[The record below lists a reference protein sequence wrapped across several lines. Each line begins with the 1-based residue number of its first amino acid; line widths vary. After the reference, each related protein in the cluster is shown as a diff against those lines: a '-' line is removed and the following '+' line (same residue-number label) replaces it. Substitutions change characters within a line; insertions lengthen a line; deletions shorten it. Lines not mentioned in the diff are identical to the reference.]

1 MYNDNL
7 INNNNNGGYM
17 NTRLRI
23 ISYIVIL
30 LYFVI
35 LISLFNIMI
44 IRHKEYKNA
53 FSSIV
58 ASEIQGSTAI
68 RGRILDR
75 NNKVL
80 VDNIGIK
87 SIYYKRELDKF
98 YEIDL
103 AYKLSDVLELDYSL
117 VTDSMLKDLYLT
129 DSHNELITE
138 DELKLLKERKI
149 TSSDI
154 TRLKRNR
161 ISDIELSNV
170 NKKAAY
176 IYYLMNNGYSYED
189 KLIKKNLTDSE
200 YALIYENID
209 NYRGIKIKMDFDR
222 KYIYGDTLRGIFGNV
237 SKNGIPYE
245 LKNYYLDKGYSIND
259 RVGMSGLEYY
269 YDDYLKGEKSVY
281 KSIDGKL
288 TEIKKEQ
295 QGNDLVLTI
304 DINLQ
309 RSLEEIIDYEIK
321 KAKEEDN
328 TEYFNKVFALI
339 CNTDGEI
346 LAMVA
351 RIIID
356 DTIYDYTSYFVT
368 SSVTVG
374 SVIKGAS
381 ISVGYK
387 YGVIDIGS
395 VLLDECIKLS
405 STSTKCSWNR
415 NGLGFLN
422 DIDALKLSSNVYQF
436 KTAMMI
442 SGYNYNYN
450 GYFSL
455 NNDAFLKYRSMFNS
469 YGLGVS
475 SGIDLPNESLG
486 LKGTNDTP
494 GLLLDFSIG
503 QYDTYTPLQLA
514 SYINTLANNGSRVRL
529 YLGKKAKDR
538 SGNVIFENKREVL
551 NNISLDSK
559 YISRIQQG
567 FKSVLS
573 YGGTGFGYIDLKYN
587 GAGKTGTS
595 QSFFDSDK
603 DGIIDKETI
612 TSTFV
617 GYAPYDNPEISI
629 VVVTPDISHVYEN
642 SYLSSLNKRISN
654 KISKKYFEI
663 YK

>member
-23 ISYIVIL
+23 ISYVVIL
-30 LYFVI
+30 LFFVI
-35 LISLFNIMI
+35 LIFLFNIMI
-44 IRHKEYKNA
+44 IRHKEYNNV
-53 FSSIV
+53 FLSIV
-58 ASEIQGSTAI
+58 ASEVQGSTAL

-80 VDNIGIK
+80 VDNVGIK
-87 SIYYKRELDKF
+87 SIYYKKELDKS

-103 AYKLSDVLELDYSL
+103 AYRLSDVLELDYSL

-129 DSHNELITE
+129 DSHNELIFE

-154 TRLKRNR
+154 TRLKRSR

-209 NYRGIKIKMDFDR
+209 NYKGIKIKMDFDR

-259 RVGMSGLEYY
+259 RVGISGLEYY
-269 YDDYLKGEKSVY
+269 YDDYLKGIKSVY

-304 DINLQ
+304 DITLQ
-309 RSLEEIIDYEIK
+309 KSLEEIIDYEIK
-321 KAKEEDN
+321 KAKEEPN

-368 SSVTVG
+368 SSLTVG

-415 NGLGFLN
+415 NGLGYLN

-436 KTAMMI
+436 KIAMMI

-469 YGLGVS
+469 YGLGVL

-486 LKGTNDTP
+486 LKGTAQTP

-529 YLGKKAKDR
+529 FLGKMAKDR
-538 SGNVIFENKREVL
+538 NGNVIFENKREVL
-551 NNISLDSK
+551 NKISLDSK

-595 QSFFDSDK
+595 QSFFDSNN

-612 TSTFV
+612 TSTFA

-629 VVVTPDISHVYEN
+629 VVITPDISHIYGN

>member
-17 NTRLRI
+17 NSRLKI
-23 ISYIVIL
+23 ISYVVIL
-30 LYFVI
+30 LFLII

-44 IRHKEYKNA
+44 IRHKEYRNA
-53 FSSIV
+53 FDSIV
-58 ASEIQGSTAI
+58 ASEIQGSTAL
-68 RGRILDR
+68 RGRIYDR
-75 NNKVL
+75 NNKLL
-80 VDNIGIK
+80 VDNTGIK
-87 SIYYKRELDKF
+87 SIYYKRELGTS
-98 YEIDL
+98 YEINL
-103 AYKLSDVLELDYSL
+103 AHRLSLVLELDYNL

-129 DSHNELITE
+129 SKHDELITE
-138 DELKLLKERKI
+138 EEFRMLKERKI

-154 TRLKRNR
+154 TRLKRSR
-161 ISDIELSNV
+161 ISKKELDKV
-170 NKKAAY
+170 DKKTAY

-189 KLIKKNLTDSE
+189 KLIKKNLTDNE
-200 YALIYENID
+200 YAVIYENID
-209 NYRGIKIKMDFDR
+209 DYKGIKLKMDFDR
-222 KYIYGDTLRGIFGNV
+222 KYIYDDTLRGVFGNI
-237 SKNGIPYE
+237 SKNSIPYE

-259 RVGMSGLEYY
+259 RVGISGLEYY
-269 YDDYLKGEKSVY
+269 YDDYLKGEKSIY
-281 KSIDGKL
+281 KSIEGKL
-288 TEIKKEQ
+288 TEIKKEK

-309 RSLEEIIDYEIK
+309 KSLEEIIDNEIK
-321 KAKEEDN
+321 KAKDEPN

-356 DTIYDYTSYFVT
+356 GNIYDYTSYFVT

-395 VLLDECIKLS
+395 VLKDECIKLS
-405 STSTKCSWNR
+405 GTGTKCSWNR
-415 NGLGFLN
+415 NGLGYLN

-442 SGYNYNYN
+442 SGYNYSYN
-450 GYFSL
+450 GSFSL
-455 NNDAFLKYRSMFNS
+455 KNDVFLKYRSMFNA

-475 SGIDLPNESLG
+475 SGIDLPNEALG
-486 LKGTNDTP
+486 LKGTNDTS

-514 SYINTLANNGSRVRL
+514 SYINTIANNGSRVRL
-529 YLGKKAKDR
+529 FLGKKAKDG
-538 SGNVIFENKREVL
+538 SGNILFENKREVL
-551 NNISLDSK
+551 NSIPLDIK
-559 YISRIQQG
+559 YINRIQQG

-573 YGGTGFGYIDLKYN
+573 YGGTGFGYIDLKYK

-595 QSFFDSDK
+595 QSFLDSDK

-612 TSTFV
+612 TSTFA

-629 VVVTPDISHVYEN
+629 VVITPDISHVYGN
-642 SYLSSLNKRISN
+642 SYLSSLNRRISN

>member
-1 MYNDNL
+1 
-7 INNNNNGGYM
+7 
-17 NTRLRI
+17 
-23 ISYIVIL
+23 
-30 LYFVI
+30 
-35 LISLFNIMI
+35 
-44 IRHKEYKNA
+44 
-53 FSSIV
+53 
-58 ASEIQGSTAI
+58 
-68 RGRILDR
+68 
-75 NNKVL
+75 
-80 VDNIGIK
+80 
-87 SIYYKRELDKF
+87 
-98 YEIDL
+98 
-103 AYKLSDVLELDYSL
+103 
-117 VTDSMLKDLYLT
+117 
-129 DSHNELITE
+129 
-138 DELKLLKERKI
+138 
-149 TSSDI
+149 
-154 TRLKRNR
+154 
-161 ISDIELSNV
+161 
-170 NKKAAY
+170 
-176 IYYLMNNGYSYED
+176 
-189 KLIKKNLTDSE
+189 
-200 YALIYENID
+200 
-209 NYRGIKIKMDFDR
+209 MDFDR
-222 KYIYGDTLRGIFGNV
+222 KYIYGDTLRGVFGNV
-237 SKNGIPYE
+237 SKNSIPYE

-259 RVGMSGLEYY
+259 RVGISGLEYY
-269 YDDYLKGEKSVY
+269 YDDYLKGKKSVY
-281 KSIDGKL
+281 KSINGKL
-288 TEIKKEQ
+288 TEIKKEK

-309 RSLEEIIDYEIK
+309 KSIEEIIDNEIK
-321 KAKEEDN
+321 KAKDEPN

-395 VLLDECIKLS
+395 VLKDECIKLS
-405 STSTKCSWNR
+405 GTGTKCSWNR
-415 NGLGFLN
+415 NGLGNLN

-442 SGYNYNYN
+442 SGYNYIYN
-450 GYFSL
+450 GSFSL
-455 NNDAFLKYRSMFNS
+455 KNDAFLKYRSMFNT

-475 SGIDLPNESLG
+475 SGIDLPNEALG
-486 LKGTNDTP
+486 LKGANDTP

-514 SYINTLANNGSRVRL
+514 SYINTIANNGSRVRL
-529 YLGKKAKDR
+529 FLGKKAKDE
-538 SGNVIFENKREVL
+538 SGNILFENKREVL
-551 NNISLDSK
+551 NSVDLDIK
-559 YISRIQQG
+559 YINRIQQG

-573 YGGTGFGYIDLKYN
+573 YGGTGFGYIDLEYK

-595 QSFFDSDK
+595 QSFFDSNK

-612 TSTFV
+612 TSTFA

-629 VVVTPDISHVYEN
+629 VVITPDISHVYGS
-642 SYLSSLNKRISN
+642 SYLSSLNRRISN

>member
-17 NTRLRI
+17 NSRLKI
-23 ISYIVIL
+23 ISYILIL
-30 LYFVI
+30 MFLII
-35 LISLFNIMI
+35 LISLFDIMI
-44 IRHKEYKNA
+44 IRHKEYKSA
-53 FSSIV
+53 FDSIV
-58 ASEIQGSTAI
+58 ASEIQGSTAL
-68 RGRILDR
+68 RGRIYDR
-75 NNKVL
+75 NNKLL
-80 VDNIGIK
+80 VDNTGIK
-87 SIYYKRELDKF
+87 SIYYKRELGTS

-103 AYKLSDVLELDYSL
+103 AHRLSLVLELDYNL

-129 DSHNELITE
+129 SKHDELITE
-138 DELKLLKERKI
+138 EEFRMLKERKI
-149 TSSDI
+149 TYSDI
-154 TRLKRNR
+154 TRLKRSR
-161 ISDIELSNV
+161 ISKEELDKV
-170 NKKAAY
+170 DKKTAY

-189 KLIKKNLTDSE
+189 KLIKKNLTDNE
-200 YALIYENID
+200 YAVIYENID
-209 NYRGIKIKMDFDR
+209 DYKGIKLKMDFDR
-222 KYIYGDTLRGIFGNV
+222 KYIYEDTLRGVFGNI
-237 SKNGIPYE
+237 SKNSIPYE

-259 RVGMSGLEYY
+259 RVGISGLEYY

-281 KSIDGKL
+281 KSIEGKL
-288 TEIKKEQ
+288 TEIKKEK

-309 RSLEEIIDYEIK
+309 KSLEEIIDNEIK
-321 KAKEEDN
+321 KAKDEPN

-351 RIIID
+351 RIIIE

-395 VLLDECIKLS
+395 VLKDECIKLS
-405 STSTKCSWNR
+405 GTGTKCSWNR
-415 NGLGFLN
+415 NGLGYLN

-442 SGYNYNYN
+442 SGYNYSYN
-450 GYFSL
+450 GSFSL
-455 NNDAFLKYRSMFNS
+455 KNDVFLKYRSMFNA

-475 SGIDLPNESLG
+475 SGIDLPNEALG

-514 SYINTLANNGSRVRL
+514 SYINTIANNGSRVRL
-529 YLGKKAKDR
+529 FLGKKAKDG
-538 SGNVIFENKREVL
+538 SGNILFENKREVL
-551 NNISLDSK
+551 NSIPLDIK
-559 YISRIQQG
+559 YINRIQQG

-595 QSFFDSDK
+595 QSFLDSDK

-612 TSTFV
+612 TSTFA

-629 VVVTPDISHVYEN
+629 VVITPDISHVYGN
-642 SYLSSLNKRISN
+642 SYLSSLNRRISN

>member
-17 NTRLRI
+17 NSRLKI
-23 ISYIVIL
+23 ISYVVIL
-30 LYFVI
+30 LFLII

-44 IRHKEYKNA
+44 IHHYEYKSA
-53 FSSIV
+53 FDSIV
-58 ASEIQGSTAI
+58 ASEIQGSTAL
-68 RGRILDR
+68 RGRIYDR
-75 NNKVL
+75 NNKLL
-80 VDNIGIK
+80 VDNTGIK
-87 SIYYKRELDKF
+87 SIYYKRELGTF

-103 AYKLSDVLELDYSL
+103 AHRLSLVLELDYNL

-129 DSHNELITE
+129 SKHDELITE
-138 DELKLLKERKI
+138 EEFRMLKERKI
-149 TSSDI
+149 TYSDI
-154 TRLKRNR
+154 TRLKRSR
-161 ISDIELSNV
+161 ISKEELDKV
-170 NKKAAY
+170 DKKTAY

-189 KLIKKNLTDSE
+189 KLIKKNLTDNE
-200 YALIYENID
+200 YAVIYENVD
-209 NYRGIKIKMDFDR
+209 DYKGIKLKMDFDR
-222 KYIYGDTLRGIFGNV
+222 KYIYDDTLRGVFGNI
-237 SKNGIPYE
+237 SKNSIPYE

-259 RVGMSGLEYY
+259 RVGISGLEYY

-288 TEIKKEQ
+288 TKIKKEK

-309 RSLEEIIDYEIK
+309 KSLEEIIDNEIK
-321 KAKEEDN
+321 KAKDEPN

-346 LAMVA
+346 LALVA

-356 DTIYDYTSYFVT
+356 GNIYDYTSYFVT

-395 VLLDECIKLS
+395 VLKDECIKLS
-405 STSTKCSWNR
+405 GTGTKCSWNR
-415 NGLGFLN
+415 NGLGYLN

-442 SGYNYNYN
+442 SGYNYSYN
-450 GYFSL
+450 GSFSL
-455 NNDAFLKYRSMFNS
+455 KNDVFLKYRSMFNA

-475 SGIDLPNESLG
+475 SGIDLPNEALG
-486 LKGTNDTP
+486 LKGTNDTS

-514 SYINTLANNGSRVRL
+514 SYINTIANNGSRVRL
-529 YLGKKAKDR
+529 FLGKKAKDG
-538 SGNVIFENKREVL
+538 SGNILFENKREVL
-551 NNISLDSK
+551 NSIPLDIK
-559 YISRIQQG
+559 YINRIQQG

-573 YGGTGFGYIDLKYN
+573 YGGTGFGYIDLKYK

-595 QSFFDSDK
+595 QSFLDSDK

-612 TSTFV
+612 TSTFA

-629 VVVTPDISHVYEN
+629 VVITPDISHVYGN
-642 SYLSSLNKRISN
+642 SYLSSLNRRISN

>member
-17 NTRLRI
+17 NSRLKI
-23 ISYIVIL
+23 ISYVVIL
-30 LYFVI
+30 LFLII

-44 IRHKEYKNA
+44 IHHYEYKSA
-53 FSSIV
+53 FDSIV
-58 ASEIQGSTAI
+58 ASEIQGSTAL
-68 RGRILDR
+68 RGRIYDR
-75 NNKVL
+75 NNKLL
-80 VDNIGIK
+80 VDNTGIK
-87 SIYYKRELDKF
+87 SIYYKRELGTF

-103 AYKLSDVLELDYSL
+103 AHRLSLVLELDYNL

-129 DSHNELITE
+129 SKHDELITE
-138 DELKLLKERKI
+138 EEFRMLKERKI

-154 TRLKRNR
+154 TRLKRSR
-161 ISDIELSNV
+161 ISKEELDKV
-170 NKKAAY
+170 DKKTAY

-189 KLIKKNLTDSE
+189 KLIKKNLTDNE
-200 YALIYENID
+200 YAVIYENID
-209 NYRGIKIKMDFDR
+209 DYKGIKLKMDFDR
-222 KYIYGDTLRGIFGNV
+222 KYIYDDTLRGVFGNI
-237 SKNGIPYE
+237 SKNSIPYE

-259 RVGMSGLEYY
+259 RVGISGLEYY

-281 KSIDGKL
+281 KSINGKL
-288 TEIKKEQ
+288 TEIKKEK

-309 RSLEEIIDYEIK
+309 KSLEEIIDNEIK
-321 KAKEEDN
+321 KAKDEPN

-356 DTIYDYTSYFVT
+356 GNIYDYTSYFVT

-395 VLLDECIKLS
+395 VLKDECIKLS
-405 STSTKCSWNR
+405 GTGTKCSWNR
-415 NGLGFLN
+415 NGLGYLN

-442 SGYNYNYN
+442 SGYNYSHN
-450 GYFSL
+450 GSFSL
-455 NNDAFLKYRSMFNS
+455 KNDVFLKYRSMFNA

-475 SGIDLPNESLG
+475 SGIDLPNEALG
-486 LKGTNDTP
+486 LKGKNDTP

-514 SYINTLANNGSRVRL
+514 SYINTIANNGTRVRL
-529 YLGKKAKDR
+529 FLGKKAKDG
-538 SGNVIFENKREVL
+538 SGNILFENKREVL
-551 NNISLDSK
+551 NSIPLDIK
-559 YISRIQQG
+559 YINRIQQG

-573 YGGTGFGYIDLKYN
+573 YGGTGFGYIDLKYK

-595 QSFFDSDK
+595 QSFLDSDK

-612 TSTFV
+612 TSTFA

-629 VVVTPDISHVYEN
+629 VVITPDISHVYGN
-642 SYLSSLNKRISN
+642 SYLSSLNRRISN

>member
-17 NTRLRI
+17 NSRLKI
-23 ISYIVIL
+23 ISYVVIL
-30 LYFVI
+30 MFLII
-35 LISLFNIMI
+35 LISLFDIMI
-44 IRHKEYKNA
+44 IRHKEYKIA
-53 FSSIV
+53 FDSIV
-58 ASEIQGSTAI
+58 ASEIQGSTAL
-68 RGRILDR
+68 RGKIYDR
-75 NNKVL
+75 NNKLL
-80 VDNIGIK
+80 VDNTGIK
-87 SIYYKRELDKF
+87 SIYYKRELGTS

-103 AYKLSDVLELDYSL
+103 AHRLSLVLELDYNL

-129 DSHNELITE
+129 SKHDELITE
-138 DELKLLKERKI
+138 DEFRMLKERKI

-154 TRLKRNR
+154 TRLKRSR
-161 ISDIELSNV
+161 ISKEELDKV
-170 NKKAAY
+170 DKKTAY

-200 YALIYENID
+200 YAIIYENID
-209 NYRGIKIKMDFDR
+209 DYKGIKLKMDFDR
-222 KYIYGDTLRGIFGNV
+222 KYIYGDTLRGVFGNI
-237 SKNGIPYE
+237 SKNSIPYE

-259 RVGMSGLEYY
+259 RVGISGLEYY

-281 KSIDGKL
+281 KSINGKL
-288 TEIKKEQ
+288 TEIKKEK

-309 RSLEEIIDYEIK
+309 KSIEEIIDNEIK
-321 KAKEEDN
+321 KAKDEPN

-395 VLLDECIKLS
+395 VLKDECIKLS
-405 STSTKCSWNR
+405 GTGTKCSWNR
-415 NGLGFLN
+415 NGLGNLN

-442 SGYNYNYN
+442 SGYNYIYN
-450 GYFSL
+450 GTFSL
-455 NNDAFLKYRSMFNS
+455 KNDAFLKYRSMFNS

-475 SGIDLPNESLG
+475 SGIDLPNEALG
-486 LKGTNDTP
+486 LKGANDTP

-514 SYINTLANNGSRVRL
+514 SYINTIANNGSRVRL
-529 YLGKKAKDR
+529 FLGKKAKDEN
-538 SGNVIFENKREVL
+538 GNILFENKREVL
-551 NNISLDSK
+551 NSVALDIK
-559 YISRIQQG
+559 YINRIQQG

-573 YGGTGFGYIDLKYN
+573 YGGTGFGYIDLEYK

-595 QSFFDSDK
+595 QSFFDSNK

-612 TSTFV
+612 TSTFA

-629 VVVTPDISHVYEN
+629 VVITPDISHVYGN
-642 SYLSSLNKRISN
+642 SYLSSLNRRISN

>member
-17 NTRLRI
+17 NSRLKI

-30 LYFVI
+30 LFLII

-44 IRHKEYKNA
+44 IHHYEYKNA
-53 FSSIV
+53 FDSIV
-58 ASEIQGSTAI
+58 ASEIQGSTAL
-68 RGRILDR
+68 RGRIYDR
-75 NNKVL
+75 NNKLL
-80 VDNIGIK
+80 VDNTGIK
-87 SIYYKRELDKF
+87 SIYYKRELGTS

-103 AYKLSDVLELDYSL
+103 AHRLSLVLELDYNL

-129 DSHNELITE
+129 SKHDELITE
-138 DELKLLKERKI
+138 EEFRMLKERKI

-154 TRLKRNR
+154 TRLKRSR
-161 ISDIELSNV
+161 ISREELDKV
-170 NKKAAY
+170 DKKTAY

-189 KLIKKNLTDSE
+189 KLIKKNLNDNE
-200 YALIYENID
+200 YAVIYENID
-209 NYRGIKIKMDFDR
+209 DYKGIKLKMDFDR
-222 KYIYGDTLRGIFGNV
+222 KYIYDDTLRGVFGNI
-237 SKNGIPYE
+237 SKNSIPYE

-259 RVGMSGLEYY
+259 RVGISGLEYY
-269 YDDYLKGEKSVY
+269 YDDYLKGEKSIY
-281 KSIDGKL
+281 KSIEGKL
-288 TEIKKEQ
+288 TEIKKEK

-309 RSLEEIIDYEIK
+309 KSLEEIIDNEIK
-321 KAKEEDN
+321 KAKDEPN

-356 DTIYDYTSYFVT
+356 GNIYDYTSYFVT

-395 VLLDECIKLS
+395 VLKDECIKLS
-405 STSTKCSWNR
+405 GTGTKCSWNR
-415 NGLGFLN
+415 NGLGYLN

-442 SGYNYNYN
+442 SGYNYSYN
-450 GYFSL
+450 GSFSL
-455 NNDAFLKYRSMFNS
+455 KNDVFLKYRSMFNA
-469 YGLGVS
+469 YGLGIS
-475 SGIDLPNESLG
+475 SGIDLPNEALG
-486 LKGTNDTP
+486 LKGKNDTS

-514 SYINTLANNGSRVRL
+514 SYINTIANNGSRVRL
-529 YLGKKAKDR
+529 FLGKKAKDG
-538 SGNVIFENKREVL
+538 SGNILFENKREVL
-551 NNISLDSK
+551 NSIPLDIK
-559 YISRIQQG
+559 YINRIQQG

-573 YGGTGFGYIDLKYN
+573 YGGTGFGYIDLKYK

-595 QSFFDSDK
+595 QSFLDSDK

-612 TSTFV
+612 TSTFA

-629 VVVTPDISHVYEN
+629 VVITPDISHVYGN
-642 SYLSSLNKRISN
+642 SYLSSLNRRISN